1 MSKWVDGQFAQG
13 RLNVEVGRQA
23 VCAGSTGCRSGS
35 VCSLRRV
42 NRMSKWVDGQF
53 VEGLDGGPVGRS
65 AAGSSG
71 VRLVSGSDGGG
82 PMVTALHGAS
92 LSLRAPGSLGFLGA

>member
-53 VEGLDGGPVGRS
+53 AQGQPDVEVGRW
-65 AAGSSG
+65 AVWGGS
-71 VRLVSGSDGGG
+71 
-82 PMVTALHGAS
+82 
-92 LSLRAPGSLGFLGA
+92 